1 MSATVPTVPPVPPVP
16 PPGTDLRHE
25 QQSSNADGEPPIEGP
40 TDSHVLS
47 QVEQDE
53 KGLSQLAGN
62 TAEITNLGW
71 SQPSEHFQEPI
82 IGGLS
87 NEDLWMLIRRFDK
100 VIDGRKSSWSIQ
112 LTFYSKST
120 TSKRCRMLLYRI
132 LT

>member
-1 MSATVPTVPPVPPVP
+1 MSATAALPA
-16 PPGTDLRHE
+16 TDLSHDR
-25 QQSSNADGEPPIEGP
+25 QSSNANGEPPAEGP

-53 KGLSQLAGN
+53 KGLSQQAGN
-62 TAEITNLGW
+62 TAEITDLGW
-71 SQPSEHFQEPI
+71 SQPAEHFEEAI
-82 IGGLS
+82 VGGLS

-100 VIDGRKSSWSIQ
+100 VINGRKGSYLKQ
-112 LTFYSKST
+112 LTSYSKST